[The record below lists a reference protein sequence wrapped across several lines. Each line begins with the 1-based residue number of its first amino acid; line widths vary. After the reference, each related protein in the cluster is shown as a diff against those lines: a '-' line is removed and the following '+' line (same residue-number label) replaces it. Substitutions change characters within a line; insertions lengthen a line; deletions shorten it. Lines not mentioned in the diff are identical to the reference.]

1 MSLAVPAGA
10 WQLGEG
16 AGIEARRDEL
26 TKTWRSYNRT
36 MVDNYMVKHV
46 AQEEEPDW
54 VKREKEKMT
63 PPDRPFGRLAGFTL
77 RRDTVRHLMVGR
89 HGPLTEGLK
98 KSEAQKQRLA
108 ALRQA
113 EDAAVAKL
121 WASLNKTPGEKLE
134 LAAMPPGRDAF
145 ASRAEGE
152 LVVVTWVPLDWYYDE
167 GPNAEL
173 YVLLYADKPRGPKP
187 EPLPAV
193 KRGPGV
199 RFGGR

>member
-1 MSLAVPAGA
+1 MTMAVPAGA
-10 WQLGEG
+10 WPLGEG

-36 MVDNYMVKHV
+36 MVDTYMVKHA

-63 PPDRPFGRLAGFTL
+63 PPERPFGRLAGFTL
-77 RRDTVRHLMVGR
+77 RRDTVRYMMVGR
-89 HGPLTEGLK
+89 HGPLTEGLTER
-98 KSEAQKQRLA
+98 EARKERLA

-121 WASLNKTPGEKLE
+121 WSTLNDAPGEKLE
-134 LAAMPPGRDAF
+134 LSAMPPGRDAF
-145 ASRAEGE
+145 ASRAAGE
-152 LVVVTWVPLDWYYDE
+152 PVSVTWVPLDWYYDE
-167 GPNAEL
+167 GKGAEL
-173 YVLLYADKPRGPKP
+173 YVLLYADKPRGAVGEIPAAKSKKP
-187 EPLPAV
+187 LL
-193 KRGPGV
+193 